1 MYKQSTQKFLPPPF
15 HEWGPKCSGTCFS
28 HGQVAKVSLNHE
40 LEERWCPLSSKKQ
53 RAVKGLVQ
61 TAAQLTIERSEKGK
75 LEFPTPRICLDG
87 ELHSPRW

>member
-1 MYKQSTQKFLPPPF
+1 
-15 HEWGPKCSGTCFS
+15 
-28 HGQVAKVSLNHE
+28 VSLNHE

-75 LEFPTPRICLDG
+75 LEFPTPRICVDG
-87 ELHSPRW
+87 ELHSPRWEIAHSTLHFITLFSLE